1 MQRHTAARKVEWL
14 PSVRHSRMALPGST
28 SWTTAEVSRPLL
40 CGTQWTLST
49 PRKTTEQVL
58 DSRSRSRS
66 CKLMEASCVSPIAR
80 VWALLLPFGCRGRAQ
95 STVRQARRRKRRSK
109 MSEVLIV
116 DDDHNF
122 RETLRE
128 LLRDAGYQTLVATN
142 TEEALT
148 MLQTAAPGLTLC
160 DWRMPGGGGEQFLK
174 SLQSEGLLTLMP
186 VIILTAHGTG
196 PNAMQAMQLGAYDF
210 ITKPLDIDLALAT
223 VARALRH
230 MELQREVDLLRQQ
243 RFSDRSLEQME
254 SPAERLKPQLI
265 GSSPAWI
272 EIFKNI
278 GRVAATDVGVLLLGE
293 SGTGKEVVARTIHE
307 NSARS
312 RRPFIILNCAALPPE
327 LLESELFGH
336 ERGAFTGAVAQKR
349 GKFEAADG
357 GTIFLDEIGELPL
370 SLQPKLLRVLQ
381 EHTFERVGGTASIH
395 ADVRVIAATNRPL
408 EDDVEQK
415 AFRADLFYRLNA
427 YTIRLPPL
435 RERQPDILPLAE
447 YFLARYARRNEL
459 ASTGFTADAIVALQN
474 YSFPGNVRELEHLIE
489 RAAVKAGGRAITS
502 ELIQEELARKK
513 SAAPGIFD
521 AQAAE
526 AAPFHEAVAIWE
538 RHLIDQALNAAHGN
552 KSDAAR
558 KLGIHRR
565 LLYEKLAQLGML

>member
-1 MQRHTAARKVEWL
+1 M
-14 PSVRHSRMALPGST
+14 P
-28 SWTTAEVSRPLL
+28 
-40 CGTQWTLST
+40 
-49 PRKTTEQVL
+49 
-58 DSRSRSRS
+58 
-66 CKLMEASCVSPIAR
+66 
-80 VWALLLPFGCRGRAQ
+80 
-95 STVRQARRRKRRSK
+95 
-109 MSEVLIV
+109 EVLIV

-128 LLRDAGYQTLVATN
+128 LLSGAGYQTRIATN
-142 TEEALT
+142 AEQGITL
-148 MLQTAAPGLTLC
+148 LQAATPDLTLC
-160 DWRMPGGGGEQFLK
+160 DWKMPGGGGELFLE
-174 SLQSEGLLTLMP
+174 SLQSEGLLTTMP

-223 VARALRH
+223 VARAVRH
-230 MELQREVDLLRQQ
+230 MELQREVELLRHQ
-243 RFSDRSLEQME
+243 RFADRSIEDINVSE
-254 SPAERLKPQLI
+254 EGLKPQLI
-265 GSSPAWI
+265 GRSPAWI
-272 EIFKNI
+272 EVFKNI

-293 SGTGKEVVARTIHE
+293 SGTGKDVVARAIHQ
-307 NSARS
+307 NSARG

-395 ADVRVIAATNRPL
+395 SDVRVIAATNRPL
-408 EDDVEQK
+408 ENEVEQK
-415 AFRADLFYRLNA
+415 TFRADLFYRLNA
-427 YTIRLPPL
+427 FTVRLPPL
-435 RERQPDILPLAE
+435 RERPSDILPLAE
-447 YFLARYARRNEL
+447 YFLARYAQRNQ
-459 ASTGFTADAIVALQN
+459 AAATGLSADAIVTLQN

-489 RAAVKAGGRAITS
+489 RAAVKAGGRAITA
-502 ELIQEELARKK
+502 EQIQDELAKER
-513 SAAPGIFD
+513 SVAPGIFD
-521 AQAAE
+521 TQAASE
-526 AAPFHEAVAIWE
+526 MPFHDAVARWE
-538 RHLIDQALNAAHGN
+538 RHLIQQALTASHGN

-565 LLYEKLAQLGML
+565 LLYEKLAQFEML

>member
-1 MQRHTAARKVEWL
+1 
-14 PSVRHSRMALPGST
+14 
-28 SWTTAEVSRPLL
+28 
-40 CGTQWTLST
+40 
-49 PRKTTEQVL
+49 
-58 DSRSRSRS
+58 
-66 CKLMEASCVSPIAR
+66 
-80 VWALLLPFGCRGRAQ
+80 
-95 STVRQARRRKRRSK
+95 

-128 LLRDAGYQTLVATN
+128 LLSDAGYQTRIATN
-142 TEEALT
+142 AEEGIAL
-148 MLQTAAPGLTLC
+148 LQNTTPDLTLC
-160 DWRMPGGGGEQFLK
+160 DWKMPGGGGEHFLK
-174 SLQSEGLLTLMP
+174 SLRSEGLLTTMP

-223 VARALRH
+223 VARAIRH
-230 MELQREVDLLRQQ
+230 MELQREVELLRQE
-243 RFSDRSLEQME
+243 RFRDHSLDEINA
-254 SPAERLKPQLI
+254 AEEGLQAQLI
-265 GSSPAWI
+265 GNSPAWI
-272 EIFKNI
+272 EVFKNI

-293 SGTGKEVVARTIHE
+293 SGTGKEVVARAIHQ

-312 RRPFIILNCAALPPE
+312 RRPFIILNCAALPAE

-395 ADVRVIAATNRPL
+395 ADVRVIAATNRSL

-415 AFRADLFYRLNA
+415 TFRADLFYRLNA
-427 YTIRLPPL
+427 FMVRLPPL
-435 RERQPDILPLAE
+435 RERQSDILPLAE
-447 YFLARYARRNEL
+447 YFLARYAKRNQAAATGL
-459 ASTGFTADAIVALQN
+459 AVDAAAALQS

-489 RAAVKAGGRAITS
+489 RAAVKAGGRAITADQ
-502 ELIQEELARKK
+502 IQEEVTKAK
-513 SAAPGIFD
+513 SPAMGAFD
-521 AQAAE
+521 IQAAIRIS
-526 AAPFHEAVAIWE
+526 FHEAVASWE
-538 RHLIDQALNAAHGN
+538 RYLIEQALKASHGN

-558 KLGIHRR
+558 TLGIHRR
-565 LLYEKLAQLGML
+565 LLYEKLTQFGML

>member
-1 MQRHTAARKVEWL
+1 
-14 PSVRHSRMALPGST
+14 MA
-28 SWTTAEVSRPLL
+28 
-40 CGTQWTLST
+40 
-49 PRKTTEQVL
+49 
-58 DSRSRSRS
+58 
-66 CKLMEASCVSPIAR
+66 
-80 VWALLLPFGCRGRAQ
+80 
-95 STVRQARRRKRRSK
+95 
-109 MSEVLIV
+109 EVLIV

-128 LLRDAGYQTLVATN
+128 LLTDAGYKTLVATN
-142 TEEALT
+142 AEDAITL
-148 MLQTAAPGLTLC
+148 LQTTTPDLTLC
-160 DWRMPGGGGEQFLK
+160 DWKMPGGGGEQFLK
-174 SLQSEGLLTLMP
+174 SLQAEGLLTSMP

-210 ITKPLDIDLALAT
+210 ITKPLDIDLALTT
-223 VARALRH
+223 VARAIRH
-230 MELQREVDLLRQQ
+230 MELQREVELLRQQ
-243 RFSDRSLEQME
+243 RFRDRFVEDIGAPEEEGS
-254 SPAERLKPQLI
+254 KPQLI
-265 GSSPAWI
+265 GNSPAWI

-336 ERGAFTGAVAQKR
+336 ERGAFTGAITQKH

-415 AFRADLFYRLNA
+415 TFRADLFYRLNA
-427 YTIRLPPL
+427 FTVSLPPL
-435 RERQPDILPLAE
+435 RERQSDILPLAE
-447 YFLARYARRNEL
+447 YFLARYAKRNQAAGTGL
-459 ASTGFTADAIVALQN
+459 AADALSALQG

-489 RAAVKAGGRAITS
+489 RAAVKAGGRAITA
-502 ELIQEELARKK
+502 EQIQEELSKAKNPASGSFDIQ
-513 SAAPGIFD
+513 SATSL
-521 AQAAE
+521 
-526 AAPFHEAVAIWE
+526 PFHDAVASWE
-538 RHLIDQALNAAHGN
+538 RHLVDQALKAANGN

-558 KLGIHRR
+558 RLGIHRR
-565 LLYEKLAQLGML
+565 LLYEKLTQFGML

>member
-1 MQRHTAARKVEWL
+1 
-14 PSVRHSRMALPGST
+14 
-28 SWTTAEVSRPLL
+28 
-40 CGTQWTLST
+40 
-49 PRKTTEQVL
+49 
-58 DSRSRSRS
+58 
-66 CKLMEASCVSPIAR
+66 
-80 VWALLLPFGCRGRAQ
+80 
-95 STVRQARRRKRRSK
+95 

-128 LLRDAGYQTLVATN
+128 LLSDAGYKTLIATN
-142 TEEALT
+142 AEEGIAL
-148 MLQTAAPGLTLC
+148 LQTATPDLTLC
-160 DWRMPGGGGEQFLK
+160 DWKMPGGGGEHFLK
-174 SLQSEGLLTLMP
+174 SLQSAGLLTTTP
-186 VIILTAHGTG
+186 VIILTAYGTG

-223 VARALRH
+223 VARAIRH
-230 MELQREVDLLRQQ
+230 MELQREVEALRQQ
-243 RFSDRSLEQME
+243 RFRDSSLEDLDASDE
-254 SPAERLKPQLI
+254 GLKPQLI
-265 GSSPAWI
+265 GNSPAWI
-272 EIFKNI
+272 EVFKNI
-278 GRVAATDVGVLLLGE
+278 GRVAATDIGVLLLGE
-293 SGTGKEVVARTIHE
+293 SGTGKEIVARAIHQ

-312 RRPFIILNCAALPPE
+312 RRPFIILNCAALPSE

-381 EHTFERVGGTASIH
+381 EHSFERVGGTASIH

-408 EDDVEQK
+408 EDDVEEK
-415 AFRADLFYRLNA
+415 TFRPDLFYRLNA
-427 YTIRLPPL
+427 FTVRLPPL
-435 RERQPDILPLAE
+435 RERQSDILPLAE
-447 YFLARYARRNEL
+447 YFLARYAKRNQIAGTGL
-459 ASTGFTADAIVALQN
+459 ASDVIVALQG

-489 RAAVKAGGRAITS
+489 LAAVKAGGRAITVD
-502 ELIQEELARKK
+502 LIQEELAREK

-526 AAPFHEAVAIWE
+526 ALPFHEAVASWE
-538 RHLIDQALNAAHGN
+538 RYLIQQALDGSHGN

-558 KLGIHRR
+558 RLDIHRR
-565 LLYEKLAQLGML
+565 LLYEKLAQLGIL

>member
-1 MQRHTAARKVEWL
+1 
-14 PSVRHSRMALPGST
+14 
-28 SWTTAEVSRPLL
+28 
-40 CGTQWTLST
+40 
-49 PRKTTEQVL
+49 
-58 DSRSRSRS
+58 
-66 CKLMEASCVSPIAR
+66 
-80 VWALLLPFGCRGRAQ
+80 
-95 STVRQARRRKRRSK
+95 

-128 LLRDAGYQTLVATN
+128 MLSDAGYQTRIATN
-142 TEEALT
+142 AEEGIA
-148 MLQTAAPGLTLC
+148 MLQTITPDLTLC
-160 DWRMPGGGGEQFLK
+160 DWKMPGGGGEQFLK
-174 SLQSEGLLTLMP
+174 SLQAEGLLTTMP

-210 ITKPLDIDLALAT
+210 ITKPLDIDLALAA
-223 VARALRH
+223 VARAIRH
-230 MELQREVDLLRQQ
+230 MQLQREVEVLRQQ
-243 RFSDRSLEQME
+243 RFRDSSLEDLTDSDE
-254 SPAERLKPQLI
+254 GLKPQLI
-265 GSSPAWI
+265 GNSPAWI
-272 EIFKNI
+272 EVFKNI

-293 SGTGKEVVARTIHE
+293 SGTGKEVVARAIHQ

-395 ADVRVIAATNRPL
+395 ANVRVIAATNRPL
-408 EDDVEQK
+408 EDDVGRK
-415 AFRADLFYRLNA
+415 TFRADLFYRLNA
-427 YTIRLPPL
+427 FTVHLPPL
-435 RERQPDILPLAE
+435 RERQTDILPLAE
-447 YFLARYARRNEL
+447 YFLARYAQRNQL
-459 ASTGFTADAIVALQN
+459 VSTGLAADALSALQS

-489 RAAVKAGGRAITS
+489 RAAVKAGGRAITA
-502 ELIQEELARKK
+502 EQIQEELGKEK
-513 SAAPGIFD
+513 SATPGVFD
-521 AQAAE
+521 TQTAIAM
-526 AAPFHEAVAIWE
+526 PFHDAVAIWE
-538 RHLIDQALNAAHGN
+538 RHLIELALRASHGN

-558 KLGIHRR
+558 RLGIHRR
-565 LLYEKLAQLGML
+565 LLYEKLTQFGMV

>member
-1 MQRHTAARKVEWL
+1 
-14 PSVRHSRMALPGST
+14 
-28 SWTTAEVSRPLL
+28 
-40 CGTQWTLST
+40 
-49 PRKTTEQVL
+49 
-58 DSRSRSRS
+58 
-66 CKLMEASCVSPIAR
+66 
-80 VWALLLPFGCRGRAQ
+80 
-95 STVRQARRRKRRSK
+95 

-128 LLRDAGYQTLVATN
+128 MLSDAGYRTRIAAN
-142 TEEALT
+142 AEEGIA
-148 MLQTAAPGLTLC
+148 MLQTTTPDLTLC
-160 DWRMPGGGGEQFLK
+160 DWKMPGGGGEQFLK
-174 SLQSEGLLTLMP
+174 GLQSEGLLTTMP

-223 VARALRH
+223 VARAIRH
-230 MELQREVDLLRQQ
+230 MELQREVELLRIQ
-243 RFSDRSLEQME
+243 RFTDRALEDISTSE
-254 SPAERLKPQLI
+254 EGLKPQLI
-265 GSSPAWI
+265 GNSPAWI
-272 EIFKNI
+272 EVFKNI

-293 SGTGKEVVARTIHE
+293 SGTGKEVVARAIHQ

-336 ERGAFTGAVAQKR
+336 ERGAFTGAAAQRR

-395 ADVRVIAATNRPL
+395 TDVRVIAATNRPL
-408 EDDVEQK
+408 EDDVERK
-415 AFRADLFYRLNA
+415 TFRADLFYRLNA
-427 YTIRLPPL
+427 FTVRLPPL
-435 RERQPDILPLAE
+435 RERQSDILPLAQ
-447 YFLARYARRNEL
+447 YFLARYAQRNQT
-459 ASTGFTADAIVALQN
+459 ASTGLAADAILALQN

-489 RAAVKAGGRAITS
+489 RAAVKASGRAITA
-502 ELIQEELARKK
+502 EQIEEELAKEK
-513 SAAPGIFD
+513 TAAPGVFD
-521 AQAAE
+521 AKGAIGM
-526 AAPFHEAVAIWE
+526 PFHDAVASWE
-538 RHLIDQALNAAHGN
+538 RHLIEQALKAAHGN

-558 KLGIHRR
+558 RLGIHRR
-565 LLYEKLAQLGML
+565 LLYEKLAQFGMV

>member
-1 MQRHTAARKVEWL
+1 
-14 PSVRHSRMALPGST
+14 
-28 SWTTAEVSRPLL
+28 
-40 CGTQWTLST
+40 
-49 PRKTTEQVL
+49 
-58 DSRSRSRS
+58 
-66 CKLMEASCVSPIAR
+66 
-80 VWALLLPFGCRGRAQ
+80 
-95 STVRQARRRKRRSK
+95 

-128 LLRDAGYQTLVATN
+128 LLADAGYHTLVATN
-142 TEEALT
+142 AEEAIGL
-148 MLQTAAPGLTLC
+148 LQTTTPDLTLC
-160 DWRMPGGGGEQFLK
+160 DWKMPGGGGEQFLK
-174 SLQSEGLLTLMP
+174 SLQSQGLLTTMP
-186 VIILTAHGTG
+186 VIILTAHGSG

-210 ITKPLDIDLALAT
+210 IAKPLDIDLALAT
-223 VARALRH
+223 VARAIRH
-230 MELQREVDLLRQQ
+230 MELQREVEVLRQE
-243 RFSDRSLEQME
+243 RFSDRSLEDLTE
-254 SPAERLKPQLI
+254 CEEGLKPQLI
-265 GSSPAWI
+265 GNSPAWI
-272 EIFKNI
+272 EVFKNI

-293 SGTGKEVVARTIHE
+293 SGTGKELVARAIHQ

-312 RRPFIILNCAALPPE
+312 RRTFIILNCAALPPE

-336 ERGAFTGAVAQKR
+336 ERGAFTGAVIQKR

-415 AFRADLFYRLNA
+415 TFRADLFYRLNA
-427 YTIRLPPL
+427 FAVRLPLL
-435 RERQPDILPLAE
+435 RDRQSDILPLAE
-447 YFLARYARRNEL
+447 YFLARYAQRNQL
-459 ASTGFTADAIVALQN
+459 ASTGLAADAIVALQN

-489 RAAVKAGGRAITS
+489 RAAVKAGGRAITAD
-502 ELIQEELARKK
+502 LIQEELAREKI
-513 SAAPGIFD
+513 AAPGAFD
-521 AQAAE
+521 SQAAE
-526 AAPFHEAVAIWE
+526 AMPFHEAVASWE
-538 RHLIDQALNAAHGN
+538 RHLIEQALEASHGN

-558 KLGIHRR
+558 RLGIHRR

>member
-1 MQRHTAARKVEWL
+1 M
-14 PSVRHSRMALPGST
+14 
-28 SWTTAEVSRPLL
+28 
-40 CGTQWTLST
+40 
-49 PRKTTEQVL
+49 
-58 DSRSRSRS
+58 
-66 CKLMEASCVSPIAR
+66 
-80 VWALLLPFGCRGRAQ
+80 F
-95 STVRQARRRKRRSK
+95 
-109 MSEVLIV
+109 EVLIV

-128 LLRDAGYQTLVATN
+128 LLSDAGYLTRIATN
-142 TEEALT
+142 AEEGIAL
-148 MLQTAAPGLTLC
+148 LQTTTPNLTLC
-160 DWRMPGGGGEQFLK
+160 DWKMPGGGGEQFLK
-174 SLQSEGLLTLMP
+174 SLQSEGLLTTMP

-223 VARALRH
+223 VARAIRH
-230 MELQREVDLLRQQ
+230 MELQREVELLRQQ
-243 RFSDRSLEQME
+243 RFRDRSLKNLNE
-254 SPAERLKPQLI
+254 SEEESKPQLI
-265 GSSPAWI
+265 GNSPAWI
-272 EIFKNI
+272 EVFKNI

-293 SGTGKEVVARTIHE
+293 SGTGKEVVARAIHQ

-312 RRPFIILNCAALPPE
+312 RRSLIILNCAALPPE

-336 ERGAFTGAVAQKR
+336 ERGAFTGAMAQKR

-415 AFRADLFYRLNA
+415 TFRADLFYRLNA
-427 YTIRLPPL
+427 FTVRLPPL
-435 RERQPDILPLAE
+435 RERQSDILPLAE
-447 YFLARYARRNEL
+447 YFLARYAQRNQL
-459 ASTGFTADAIVALQN
+459 ALTGLTADAIVALQN

-489 RAAVKAGGRAITS
+489 RAAVKAGGRAITA
-502 ELIQEELARKK
+502 EQIQEELAKEK
-513 SAAPGIFD
+513 GAGPGVFD
-521 AQAAE
+521 TQAAV
-526 AAPFHEAVAIWE
+526 ALPFHDAVASWE
-538 RHLIDQALNAAHGN
+538 RHLINLALKASHGN

-558 KLGIHRR
+558 RLGIHRR
-565 LLYEKLAQLGML
+565 LLYEKLTQFGLV

>member
-1 MQRHTAARKVEWL
+1 
-14 PSVRHSRMALPGST
+14 
-28 SWTTAEVSRPLL
+28 
-40 CGTQWTLST
+40 
-49 PRKTTEQVL
+49 
-58 DSRSRSRS
+58 
-66 CKLMEASCVSPIAR
+66 
-80 VWALLLPFGCRGRAQ
+80 
-95 STVRQARRRKRRSK
+95 

-128 LLRDAGYQTLVATN
+128 MLSDAGYRTRIAAN
-142 TEEALT
+142 AEEGIA
-148 MLQTAAPGLTLC
+148 MLQTTTPDLTLC
-160 DWRMPGGGGEQFLK
+160 DWKMPGGGGEQFLK
-174 SLQSEGLLTLMP
+174 GLQSEGLLTTMP

-223 VARALRH
+223 VARAIRH
-230 MELQREVDLLRQQ
+230 MELQREVELLRIQ
-243 RFSDRSLEQME
+243 RFTDRALEDISTSGE
-254 SPAERLKPQLI
+254 GLKPQLI
-265 GSSPAWI
+265 GNSPAWI
-272 EIFKNI
+272 EVFKNI

-293 SGTGKEVVARTIHE
+293 SGTGKEVVARAIHQ

-336 ERGAFTGAVAQKR
+336 ERGAFTGAVAQRR

-395 ADVRVIAATNRPL
+395 TDVRVIAATNRPL
-408 EDDVEQK
+408 EDDVERK
-415 AFRADLFYRLNA
+415 TFRADLFYRLNA
-427 YTIRLPPL
+427 FTVRLPPL
-435 RERQPDILPLAE
+435 RERQSDILPLAQ
-447 YFLARYARRNEL
+447 YFLARYAQRNQT
-459 ASTGFTADAIVALQN
+459 ASTGLAADAILALQN

-489 RAAVKAGGRAITS
+489 RAAVKASGRAITA
-502 ELIQEELARKK
+502 EQIEEELAKEK
-513 SAAPGIFD
+513 TAAPGVFD
-521 AQAAE
+521 AKGAIGM
-526 AAPFHEAVAIWE
+526 PFHDAVARWE
-538 RHLIDQALNAAHGN
+538 RHLIEQALKAAHGN

-558 KLGIHRR
+558 RLGIHRR
-565 LLYEKLAQLGML
+565 LLYEKLAQFGMV

>member
-1 MQRHTAARKVEWL
+1 MKRH
-14 PSVRHSRMALPGST
+14 
-28 SWTTAEVSRPLL
+28 
-40 CGTQWTLST
+40 
-49 PRKTTEQVL
+49 
-58 DSRSRSRS
+58 D
-66 CKLMEASCVSPIAR
+66 
-80 VWALLLPFGCRGRAQ
+80 
-95 STVRQARRRKRRSK
+95 K

-116 DDDHNF
+116 DDDRNF

-128 LLRDAGYQTLVATN
+128 LLADAGYQTLVATN
-142 TEEALT
+142 AEEAITL
-148 MLQTAAPGLTLC
+148 LQTTAPDLALC
-160 DWRMPGGGGEQFLK
+160 DWKMPGGGGEQFLK
-174 SLQSEGLLTLMP
+174 SIHAGGLLTTMP

-210 ITKPLDIDLALAT
+210 IPKPLDIDQALAT
-223 VARALRH
+223 VARAIRH
-230 MELQREVDLLRQQ
+230 MELQREVELLRQQ
-243 RFSDRSLEQME
+243 RCRDRSLEDISASE
-254 SPAERLKPQLI
+254 EGLKPQLI
-265 GSSPAWI
+265 VNSPAWI

-307 NSARS
+307 HSARS
-312 RRPFIILNCAALPPE
+312 RGPFIILNCAALPPE

-336 ERGAFTGAVAQKR
+336 ERGAFTGAISQKR

-415 AFRADLFYRLNA
+415 TFRADLFYRLNA
-427 YTIRLPPL
+427 FTVRLPAL
-435 RERQPDILPLAE
+435 RERQSDILSLAE
-447 YFLARYARRNEL
+447 YFLARYVQRNQL
-459 ASTGFTADAIVALQN
+459 ASTGLTTDAISALEN

-489 RAAVKAGGRAITS
+489 RAAVKAGGRAITAD
-502 ELIQEELARKK
+502 LIQEELAREK

-521 AQAAE
+521 VQAAE
-526 AAPFHEAVAIWE
+526 SMPFHEAVATWE
-538 RHLIDQALNAAHGN
+538 RHLIEQALQVSNGN
-552 KSDAAR
+552 KSDA
-558 KLGIHRR
+558 
-565 LLYEKLAQLGML
+565 